1 MSRGKYYHQLVELNK
16 NMMRRLTEYGY
27 ANESAMGNYKRRL
40 TNESVESEIK
50 YLEEVNKLL
59 QDAVQKMLRASS
71 ENVFATSSC
80 VLNETYL
87 VN

>member
-16 NMMRRLTEYGY
+16 QMMLSLTEYGY
-27 ANESAMGNYKRRL
+27 ANESARGKRKL
-40 TNESVESEIK
+40 TDESVESEIK

-59 QDAVQKMLRASS
+59 QVAVQKMLRASS

>member
-16 NMMRRLTEYGY
+16 QMMLSLTEYGY
-27 ANESAMGNYKRRL
+27 ANESAMGNYKRKL
-40 TNESVESEIK
+40 TDESVESEIK

-59 QDAVQKMLRASS
+59 QVAVQKMLRARWTHLD
-71 ENVFATSSC
+71 TSSC